1 MIRQAGIQNMT
12 RPYSGLHGHNLFLFF
27 LKYTVLVVLAVIW
40 LIPILFVVMTSFKS
54 NAELSLRQFAWFPAK
69 WRFENYPAA
78 FSYTGYNWPLYFRN
92 SIIVTIINVA
102 GSLFFNSLAG
112 YSFARLKFRGNNII
126 FMIFLAGMMIPPQ
139 AIIIP
144 QYLVLKGVPF
154 LGGNNWLG
162 RGGTG
167 MLDTLGALIIPQLC
181 GSFGVFLCRQ
191 FYLSF
196 PKSLDD
202 AARIDGCRE
211 FKIYWKIF
219 LPQSVTILATLTILK
234 SLSVWN
240 DFFFPMIM
248 TNSDKARTVQLALQL
263 YKSSSTKWN
272 ETMCV
277 TMIVIL
283 PIIIL
288 FLCAQKY
295 FIQSVV
301 SSGMK
306 N

>member
-1 MIRQAGIQNMT
+1 MENMT
-12 RPYSGLHGHNLFLFF
+12 RTYLGIRGQNLLVSFLR
-27 LKYTVLVVLAVIW
+27 YIVLIVLAMIW

-69 WRFENYPAA
+69 WRFGNYAAA
-78 FSYTGYNWPLYFRN
+78 FGYTGYNWPLYFRN
-92 SIIVTIINVA
+92 SIVVTIINVA

-112 YSFARLKFRGNNII
+112 YSFARLKFRGNTII

-154 LGGNNWLG
+154 FGGNNWLG
-162 RGGTG
+162 KGGTG

-202 AARIDGCRE
+202 AARIDGCKE

-219 LPQSVTILATLTILK
+219 LPQSATILATLTILK
-234 SLSVWN
+234 SLAVWN

-277 TMIVIL
+277 TLIVIL

>member
-1 MIRQAGIQNMT
+1 MV
-12 RPYSGLHGHNLFLFF
+12 FL
-27 LKYTVLVVLAVIW
+27 
-40 LIPILFVVMTSFKS
+40 S
-54 NAELSLRQFAWFPAK
+54 
-69 WRFENYPAA
+69 
-78 FSYTGYNWPLYFRN
+78 
-92 SIIVTIINVA
+92 
-102 GSLFFNSLAG
+102 
-112 YSFARLKFRGNNII
+112 
-126 FMIFLAGMMIPPQ
+126 GMMIPPQ
-139 AIIIP
+139 SIIIP
-144 QYLVLKGVPF
+144 QYLVMKSVPF

-162 RGGTG
+162 QNGTG
-167 MLDTLGALIIPQLC
+167 MLDSMLALIIPQLC

-196 PKSLDD
+196 PRSMDD
-202 AARIDGCRE
+202 AARIDGCKE
-211 FKIYWKIF
+211 FKIYWKIY
-219 LPQSVTILATLTILK
+219 LPQSSTILATLTILK

-277 TMIVIL
+277 TLVVISPLIVV
-283 PIIIL
+283 
-288 FLCAQKY
+288 FLCAQRY
-295 FIQSVV
+295 FIQSIV